1 MADNYIERQ
10 QEQYEARKAAW
21 KQAQKYGKKKSTTV
35 HPAESASCTP
45 MTSKSSPSKRRV
57 FITGG
62 AEGIGKAIVEAFC
75 LSGDQVAFCDI
86 NEIAGQETAKATGS
100 IFHKVDVSDKD
111 VLESCMQRI
120 LSEWNDIDII
130 INNVGISQF
139 SSITETSVEDFDK
152 ILSINLRPVFIT
164 SRLLAIHRKEQSSP
178 NPYGRIINICSTRY
192 LMSES
197 GSEGYAASKGGI
209 YSLTHALAL
218 SLSEWNITV
227 NSIAPGWIQTH
238 DYDQLRPEDHSQH
251 PSRRVGKP
259 EDFGVSDD
267 ESEPHKKEQTASSG
281 QGYTRTTTA
290 RRLFRDPDNKLL
302 GGVASGLAAYFDWDI
317 TLVRILMIV
326 LLFVPYCPM
335 IILYIIGWIIIPEA
349 RTAAEKLS
357 MRGEA
362 VTIENIGK
370 TVTDGFERVA
380 DGVNNFVNSD
390 KPRTFLQKVGD
401 VFVTIAAIILK
412 IFLVALVIICCPV
425 LFVLAVVIVALV
437 FAVIAALVGGGA
449 LLYEMLP
456 AIDWTPIATISPVM
470 TLLGTISGIALI
482 AIPLGAFLYTI
493 MRQLFHWSPMGTGLK
508 WSLFILWVLGL
519 VIVIINLSALGWQ
532 LPLYGLH
539 CF

>member
-35 HPAESASCTP
+35 HPVKSASCTP
-45 MTSKSSPSKRRV
+45 MASKPETSSKRV

-86 NEIAGQETAKATGS
+86 NETAGQETAKATGS

-111 VLESCMQRI
+111 ALESCMQRI

-238 DYDQLRPEDHSQH
+238 DYDQLQPEDHSQH

-259 EDFGVSDD
+259 EDI
-267 ESEPHKKEQTASSG
+267 
-281 QGYTRTTTA
+281 A
-290 RRLFRDPDNKLL
+290 RMCLFLCEENNDFIN
-302 GGVASGLAAYFDWDI
+302 G
-317 TLVRILMIV
+317 
-326 LLFVPYCPM
+326 
-335 IILYIIGWIIIPEA
+335 
-349 RTAAEKLS
+349 
-357 MRGEA
+357 
-362 VTIENIGK
+362 ENI
-370 TVTDGFERVA
+370 TIDG
-380 DGVNNFVNSD
+380 G
-390 KPRTFLQKVGD
+390 
-401 VFVTIAAIILK
+401 
-412 IFLVALVIICCPV
+412 
-425 LFVLAVVIVALV
+425 
-437 FAVIAALVGGGA
+437 
-449 LLYEMLP
+449 
-456 AIDWTPIATISPVM
+456 M
-470 TLLGTISGIALI
+470 TKKMIYIE
-482 AIPLGAFLYTI
+482 
-493 MRQLFHWSPMGTGLK
+493 
-508 WSLFILWVLGL
+508 
-519 VIVIINLSALGWQ
+519 
-532 LPLYGLH
+532 
-539 CF
+539 

>member
-35 HPAESASCTP
+35 HSAESASCTP

-111 VLESCMQRI
+111 ALESCIQRI

-130 INNVGISQF
+130 VNNVGISQF

-192 LMSES
+192 LMSEP

-259 EDFGVSDD
+259 EDI
-267 ESEPHKKEQTASSG
+267 
-281 QGYTRTTTA
+281 A
-290 RRLFRDPDNKLL
+290 RMCLFLCEENNDFIN
-302 GGVASGLAAYFDWDI
+302 G
-317 TLVRILMIV
+317 
-326 LLFVPYCPM
+326 
-335 IILYIIGWIIIPEA
+335 
-349 RTAAEKLS
+349 
-357 MRGEA
+357 
-362 VTIENIGK
+362 ENI
-370 TVTDGFERVA
+370 TIDG
-380 DGVNNFVNSD
+380 G
-390 KPRTFLQKVGD
+390 
-401 VFVTIAAIILK
+401 
-412 IFLVALVIICCPV
+412 
-425 LFVLAVVIVALV
+425 
-437 FAVIAALVGGGA
+437 
-449 LLYEMLP
+449 
-456 AIDWTPIATISPVM
+456 M
-470 TLLGTISGIALI
+470 TKKMIYLE
-482 AIPLGAFLYTI
+482 
-493 MRQLFHWSPMGTGLK
+493 
-508 WSLFILWVLGL
+508 
-519 VIVIINLSALGWQ
+519 
-532 LPLYGLH
+532 
-539 CF
+539 

>member
-1 MADNYIERQ
+1 MADNYIEKQ
-10 QEQYEARKAAW
+10 QELYEARKAAW

-35 HPAESASCTP
+35 HPVKSASCTP
-45 MTSKSSPSKRRV
+45 MASKPETSSKRV

-111 VLESCMQRI
+111 ALESCMQRI

-259 EDFGVSDD
+259 EDI
-267 ESEPHKKEQTASSG
+267 
-281 QGYTRTTTA
+281 A
-290 RRLFRDPDNKLL
+290 RMCLFLCEENNDFIN
-302 GGVASGLAAYFDWDI
+302 G
-317 TLVRILMIV
+317 
-326 LLFVPYCPM
+326 
-335 IILYIIGWIIIPEA
+335 
-349 RTAAEKLS
+349 
-357 MRGEA
+357 
-362 VTIENIGK
+362 ENI
-370 TVTDGFERVA
+370 TIDG
-380 DGVNNFVNSD
+380 G
-390 KPRTFLQKVGD
+390 
-401 VFVTIAAIILK
+401 
-412 IFLVALVIICCPV
+412 
-425 LFVLAVVIVALV
+425 
-437 FAVIAALVGGGA
+437 
-449 LLYEMLP
+449 
-456 AIDWTPIATISPVM
+456 M
-470 TLLGTISGIALI
+470 TKKMI
-482 AIPLGAFLYTI
+482 Y
-493 MRQLFHWSPMGTGLK
+493 
-508 WSLFILWVLGL
+508 VE
-519 VIVIINLSALGWQ
+519 
-532 LPLYGLH
+532 
-539 CF
+539 

>member
-45 MTSKSSPSKRRV
+45 MTSKSDTSKRRV

-62 AEGIGKAIVEAFC
+62 AEGIGKAMVEAFC
-75 LSGDQVAFCDI
+75 LSGNQVAFCDI

-111 VLESCMQRI
+111 ALESCMQRI
-120 LSEWNDIDII
+120 LSDWKDIDII
-130 INNVGISQF
+130 VNNVGISQF

-192 LMSES
+192 LMSEP

-227 NSIAPGWIQTH
+227 NSIAPGWIQTQ

-259 EDFGVSDD
+259 EDIARMCLFLCRD
-267 ESEPHKKEQTASSG
+267 ENDFING
-281 QGYTRTTTA
+281 
-290 RRLFRDPDNKLL
+290 
-302 GGVASGLAAYFDWDI
+302 
-317 TLVRILMIV
+317 
-326 LLFVPYCPM
+326 
-335 IILYIIGWIIIPEA
+335 
-349 RTAAEKLS
+349 
-357 MRGEA
+357 
-362 VTIENIGK
+362 ENI
-370 TVTDGFERVA
+370 TIDG
-380 DGVNNFVNSD
+380 G
-390 KPRTFLQKVGD
+390 
-401 VFVTIAAIILK
+401 
-412 IFLVALVIICCPV
+412 
-425 LFVLAVVIVALV
+425 
-437 FAVIAALVGGGA
+437 
-449 LLYEMLP
+449 
-456 AIDWTPIATISPVM
+456 M
-470 TLLGTISGIALI
+470 TKKMI
-482 AIPLGAFLYTI
+482 YTE
-493 MRQLFHWSPMGTGLK
+493 
-508 WSLFILWVLGL
+508 
-519 VIVIINLSALGWQ
+519 
-532 LPLYGLH
+532 
-539 CF
+539 

>member
-35 HPAESASCTP
+35 HPVKSASCTP
-45 MTSKSSPSKRRV
+45 MASKPETSSKRV

-86 NEIAGQETAKATGS
+86 NETAGQETAKATGS

-111 VLESCMQRI
+111 ALESCIQRI

-130 INNVGISQF
+130 VNNVGISQF

-192 LMSES
+192 LMSEP

-238 DYDQLRPEDHSQH
+238 DYDQLQPEDHSQH

-259 EDFGVSDD
+259 EDI
-267 ESEPHKKEQTASSG
+267 
-281 QGYTRTTTA
+281 A
-290 RRLFRDPDNKLL
+290 RMCLFLCEENNDFIN
-302 GGVASGLAAYFDWDI
+302 G
-317 TLVRILMIV
+317 
-326 LLFVPYCPM
+326 
-335 IILYIIGWIIIPEA
+335 
-349 RTAAEKLS
+349 
-357 MRGEA
+357 
-362 VTIENIGK
+362 ENI
-370 TVTDGFERVA
+370 TIDG
-380 DGVNNFVNSD
+380 G
-390 KPRTFLQKVGD
+390 
-401 VFVTIAAIILK
+401 
-412 IFLVALVIICCPV
+412 
-425 LFVLAVVIVALV
+425 
-437 FAVIAALVGGGA
+437 
-449 LLYEMLP
+449 
-456 AIDWTPIATISPVM
+456 M
-470 TLLGTISGIALI
+470 TKKMIYIE
-482 AIPLGAFLYTI
+482 
-493 MRQLFHWSPMGTGLK
+493 
-508 WSLFILWVLGL
+508 
-519 VIVIINLSALGWQ
+519 
-532 LPLYGLH
+532 
-539 CF
+539 